1 MNSTYQPLKTSLLAM
16 ALAVFLSG
24 CDDENVQEVVD
35 GLFEDKDYSS
45 EITWPAQVNSACP
58 DWKPRQ
64 TVTISESM
72 QLPQHCVFEQVTLII
87 NRPDVDFDCNGAV
100 FNGISD
106 KVRHEYG
113 DSYRP
118 PETAPQGVAFRIRN
132 SDAATTPLSNITIRN
147 CQITNYIHGVDVAL
161 GLSAATRRGLRA
173 GNVNEDSLRAVAPG
187 NVQVLGTRIINT
199 HGSGIY
205 IYPYVTGFQL
215 RNSRI
220 KGTDGPG
227 LYLDNG
233 TRDAVIQGSVFM
245 GNGFSSYDP
254 DKLIRSPRRSDA
266 AKREAIAIDA
276 SSGHAILN
284 NTFRDNA
291 DGGVYLYKNCWE
303 YAANANQIPRTG
315 GANNNRIEGN
325 RFRNETRAVWL
336 AERADRDLHS
346 WGCGD
351 PVVYEHDGA
360 KYYRDYAQD
369 NVVAGNRFENV
380 HIGVQIM
387 DNNNTVR
394 DNVFVQTK
402 DYDIEVG
409 SRIREYT
416 HDPVAGNTILNNTF
430 SGTNAIHY
438 QFGAQ

>member
-1 MNSTYQPLKTSLLAM
+1 
-16 ALAVFLSG
+16 
-24 CDDENVQEVVD
+24 
-35 GLFEDKDYSS
+35 
-45 EITWPAQVNSACP
+45 
-58 DWKPRQ
+58 
-64 TVTISESM
+64 
-72 QLPQHCVFEQVTLII
+72 
-87 NRPDVDFDCNGAV
+87 
-100 FNGISD
+100 
-106 KVRHEYG
+106 
-113 DSYRP
+113 
-118 PETAPQGVAFRIRN
+118 
-132 SDAATTPLSNITIRN
+132 
-147 CQITNYIHGVDVAL
+147 DVAL